1 MKVYIQDKGA
11 LLMTYDSNCIFCKIV
26 SGAIPAAVIYEDDIC
41 LAFADLGQATK
52 GHTLL
57 IPKDHQENI
66 FELEEDTAAHLFKTA
81 PKIAN
86 AIKKEFQPAG
96 MNIINNNGTA
106 ASQSV
111 FHYHL
116 HFIPRYGADDGF
128 QPSFEDNSSQYT
140 SEDLQAIAKSINN
153 HL

>member
-1 MKVYIQDKGA
+1 
-11 LLMTYDSNCIFCKIV
+11 MTHDNNCIFCKIV
-26 SGAIPAAVIYEDDIC
+26 SGDIPAAIVYEDDTVI
-41 LAFADLGQATK
+41 AFADLGQTTK

-57 IPKDHQENI
+57 IPKDHQENL
-66 FELEEDTAAHLFKTA
+66 FELKEETAAYLFRMA

-86 AIKKEFQPAG
+86 AIKESFQPEG
-96 MNIINNNGTA
+96 LNLINNNGKA

-128 QPSFEDNSSQYT
+128 EPVFTDNSSQY
-140 SEDLQAIAKSINN
+140 SAEDLQAIAERLNR

>member
-1 MKVYIQDKGA
+1 
-11 LLMTYDSNCIFCKIV
+11 MTHDSNCIFCKIV
-26 SGAIPAAVIYEDDIC
+26 SGDIPAAVVYEDDRC

-66 FELEEDTAAHLFKTA
+66 YELEEDTAAYLFKMA
-81 PKIAN
+81 PRIAN
-86 AIKKEFQPAG
+86 AIKTEFEPEG
-96 MNIINNNGTA
+96 MNLINNNGKA

-116 HFIPRYGADDGF
+116 HFIPRYGTNDGF
-128 QPSFEDNSSQYT
+128 QPSFEDNSAQYT
-140 SEDLQAIAKSINN
+140 SEDLQLIAKNINK

>member
-1 MKVYIQDKGA
+1 
-11 LLMTYDSNCIFCKIV
+11 MTHDSNCIFCKIV
-26 SGAIPAAVIYEDDIC
+26 SGDIPAAVVYEDDTVI
-41 LAFADLGQATK
+41 AFADLGQATK

-57 IPKDHQENI
+57 IPKEHQENI
-66 FELEEDTAAHLFKTA
+66 FELKEDTAAYLFKTA

-86 AIKKEFQPAG
+86 AIKEAFQPEG
-96 MNIINNNGTA
+96 LNLINNNGKA

-116 HFIPRYGADDGF
+116 HFIPRYGPDDGF
-128 QPSFEDNSSQYT
+128 EPTFKDNSSEY
-140 SEDLQAIAKSINN
+140 SAEDLQAVAKNINR